1 MSPKE
6 LIPKP
11 IRRCIKTVMA
21 RTEMSLSLIQ
31 SALFKVNIPDAKQ
44 IPIVINNFNR
54 LGYLK
59 RLIASLES
67 RGYKNIHIIDN
78 NSTYPP
84 LLEYYEK
91 CPYNVFRLKEN
102 IGYKAIWKTGIY
114 DIFKRSYYVYTDV
127 DMEID
132 ECCPDDFMQHFVD
145 IIESQPFCQKV
156 GFGIKIDDLPDHY
169 ANKNKVVEWESQFW
183 KEEVAEGVYRAQID
197 TTFALYRP
205 FCGGVA
211 SAYHKTYRT
220 GYPYII
226 KHLPWYIDS
235 NNYDEEELYYINS
248 VKRSTHWSVL
258 SKK

>member
-1 MSPKE
+1 M
-6 LIPKP
+6 IPKP

-91 CPYNVFRLKEN
+91 QVSTISSSAHTTSTPMW
-102 IGYKAIWKTGIY
+102 IW
-114 DIFKRSYYVYTDV
+114 R
-127 DMEID
+127 
-132 ECCPDDFMQHFVD
+132 
-145 IIESQPFCQKV
+145 
-156 GFGIKIDDLPDHY
+156 
-169 ANKNKVVEWESQFW
+169 
-183 KEEVAEGVYRAQID
+183 
-197 TTFALYRP
+197 
-205 FCGGVA
+205 
-211 SAYHKTYRT
+211 
-220 GYPYII
+220 
-226 KHLPWYIDS
+226 
-235 NNYDEEELYYINS
+235 
-248 VKRSTHWSVL
+248 
-258 SKK
+258 